1 MSAAPEQHLTQAAE
15 LPRRFGV
22 WTGLFVVIA
31 SMVGGGILTTSG
43 LILRETESHTVLL
56 WLWAIGGLLATCGA
70 LTLAELASAMP
81 RVGGE
86 YVYVR
91 AAFGPSSAFA
101 YGAAT
106 ATLAFAAPI
115 AVIAHATVAYLAA
128 AAHTLE
134 GGSGLTTFF
143 AQAWAQ
149 PLVASALI
157 VAVSVMHILGQR
169 ESAWLQGATT
179 VFKLLTL
186 LGIAVVGLCCGEGQM
201 EHFATG
207 RTWSEQRPGV
217 LAVAL
222 LQVAYAYSGWNGAAY
237 LAGEIRSPQRRL
249 PLCLIGGCLLV
260 TALYALMNVAYGYAL
275 DPRSVAGLPEGEVER
290 IAETAATRL
299 FGRST
304 GGVLS
309 LVIGVGLLASLS
321 AFILTGPRVT
331 FAMARDRLLP
341 AAFGRAHT
349 TRGTPALATVAQG
362 ALALAVLWS
371 GSFDAMVTFSGA
383 GMALLAGMVMLSV
396 FPLRRRGVLPG
407 AFKTP
412 LFPLPPLVY
421 LGVLAWMIAYAIGT
435 DPRPTLLSIVSI
447 LLMWPLFWLLQA
459 TVLRRPTP

>member
-1 MSAAPEQHLTQAAE
+1 MSPAPEQHLTQDAE

-22 WTGLFVVIA
+22 WTGLFVVMA

-43 LILRETESHTVLL
+43 LIVRDTESHTVLL
-56 WLWAIGGLLATCGA
+56 WLWAVGGLLATCGA

-134 GGSGLTTFF
+134 GSSALTSFF

-179 VFKLLTL
+179 IFKLLTL

-207 RTWSEQRPGV
+207 RTWSEQDPGV

-237 LAGEIRSPQRRL
+237 LAGEIRSPQRLL

-275 DPRSVAGLPEGEVER
+275 DPRSLAGLPEGEVER
-290 IAETAATRL
+290 IAETAANRL

-341 AAFGRAHT
+341 AAFGRAHA
-349 TRGTPALATVAQG
+349 RGTPAVATVLQG

-421 LGVLAWMIAYAIGT
+421 LGVLTWMIAYAIGT
-435 DPRPTLLSIVSI
+435 DPWPTLLSILSI

-459 TVLRRPTP
+459 TVLRRPAP